1 MKSKHKQSM
10 TRWIIL
16 NKHMSFSQKIYKL
29 YLLQSIRFGKYLR
42 YGSLCILTTFSPEP
56 NLTDDIKTL
65 RHALRLMKK
74 GYIVR
79 IERL

>member
-1 MKSKHKQSM
+1 M
-10 TRWIIL
+10 TRWIIS
-16 NKHMSFSQKIYKL
+16 NKHMSFSRKIYKL
-29 YLLQSIRFGKYLR
+29 FLLQSIRFGKYLR
-42 YGSLCILTTFSPEP
+42 YGASCTLITFSPEP

-65 RHALRLMKK
+65 HLALRLMKK